1 MRRLIF
7 PVVLGFAGCGVLV
20 WLGMWQLDRLAW
32 KEGILA
38 DIETRIAGTP
48 VAIPQSPDAEIDR
61 YLPVTAEAR
70 VTDVPLRVLMSTRNE
85 GAGFRIIAP
94 VESGGRALLA
104 DLGFVRDE
112 IAAFDLPQSGF
123 TITGN
128 LHWPDE
134 VDRWTPDPDGELWF
148 ARDVPAM
155 AAALGTEPVLIVARQ
170 IDGADLIPRPLPV
183 GTEGIRND
191 HLEYAITW
199 FGLAIVWAIMSA
211 GLILRTIR
219 WKGEA

>member
-1 MRRLIF
+1 MRLIF
-7 PVVLGFAGCGVLV
+7 PVLLGFAGCGVLL
-20 WLGMWQLDRLAW
+20 WLGFWQVERLAW

-38 DIETRIAGTP
+38 EIEGRIGGAP
-48 VAIPQSPDAEIDR
+48 VAVPETPDPGADR
-61 YLPVTAEAR
+61 YLPVAIDAR
-70 VTDVPLRVLMSTRNE
+70 VTGEPLRVLMSTRDE

-112 IAAFDLPQSGF
+112 IPAFDLPE
-123 TITGN
+123 TPLRITGN

-134 VDRWTPDPDGELWF
+134 VDRWTPEPDGELWF

-155 AAALGTEPVLIVARQ
+155 AEALGTEPVLIVARR
-170 IDGADLIPRPLPV
+170 IDGADLVPRPLPV

-199 FGLAIVWAIMSA
+199 FGLALVWAIMSGA
-211 GLILRTIR
+211 LILRTIR
-219 WKGEA
+219 RKGEA